1 MNKNINTNQG
11 FTLIEILLYLSLSVI
26 MIALIGGIGVNI
38 LRGRVNVKI
47 QEELQYNA
55 QFLTEKLQQII
66 SEAETIQSPV
76 SYSASSSLSLM
87 MKDAA
92 KNPTIIDIDD
102 GQLRIKEGDNN
113 PVVVSGKDI
122 IISDMEFFNVTH
134 AGGFGTVRVVL
145 RLGMIGSNN
154 FTSQSK
160 ISISATVNLQ
170 YP

>member
-55 QFLTEKLQQII
+55 QFLTEKLQTLIL
-66 SEAETIQSPV
+66 EAEAIQVPV
-76 SYSASSSLSLM
+76 AYSTSSSLSLV
-87 MKDAA
+87 MKDGA
-92 KNPTIIDIDD
+92 KNPTIIDVAD

-113 PVVVSGKDI
+113 PVILSGKDI
-122 IISDMEFFNVTH
+122 IISDMEIFNVTH
-134 AGGFGTVRVVL
+134 PGSFGTVRVVL
-145 RLGMIGSNN
+145 QLGMIGSNN

-160 ISISATVNLQ
+160 MSISTTVNLQ